1 MASPSARYSKS
12 ASRVT
17 RATPRETV
25 AVEPHNTRLTTSG
38 TSATAVATR
47 FQVMKEES
55 PENAQAPSHHNEKK
69 NHVAEVCELRKRM
82 ENTESL
88 AGYAR
93 RLLRRWLTF
102 SNSAVAPL

>member
-1 MASPSARYSKS
+1 MR
-12 ASRVT
+12 R
-17 RATPRETV
+17 
-25 AVEPHNTRLTTSG
+25 PHLIITS
-38 TSATAVATR
+38 
-47 FQVMKEES
+47 E
-55 PENAQAPSHHNEKK
+55 K

-102 SNSAVAPL
+102 SNSAVAPLAFLKFHECLQKPRAVESRHRLFGDKNLPLAIRQSQEFAKPNFPSARNHRHGV